1 MTLEDEVW
9 KGWTKEQIQPKVDLV
24 LDEFL
29 KIWNEKMPTCENDY
43 SRTRREV
50 KAYWVSLFVGS
61 LGVITNGDWKR

>member
-1 MTLEDEVW
+1 MDQGADPTES
-9 KGWTKEQIQPKVDLV
+9 GFGA
-24 LDEFL
+24 DEFL

>member
-50 KAYWVSLFVGS
+50 KAYWVSLFVGA
-61 LGVITNGDWKR
+61 WA